1 MRLFH
6 DAREPLHVENVETE
20 IRQRSDGDFELWVE
34 FDVEEEGW
42 ARYEAERDARGGPGG
57 LSFTIT
63 ELIAEFT
70 SEVVAQP
77 IKITVAADAHHFS
90 DDEILSVAGDFA
102 GATIITANRL
112 YQFSAIP
119 DALVLIQFMSQELT
133 QIPPGFISAWLY
145 DAWQHLRRPSQP
157 NPALTLESIEGPEG
171 RKTTASIPTGT
182 DNAVALRAIEA
193 FESIANQP
201 GTYECAPDGS
211 WRIIH
216 DRRQELDPLGGE
228 D

>member
-112 YQFSAIP
+112 YQF
-119 DALVLIQFMSQELT
+119 
-133 QIPPGFISAWLY
+133 
-145 DAWQHLRRPSQP
+145 
-157 NPALTLESIEGPEG
+157 
-171 RKTTASIPTGT
+171 
-182 DNAVALRAIEA
+182 
-193 FESIANQP
+193 
-201 GTYECAPDGS
+201 
-211 WRIIH
+211 
-216 DRRQELDPLGGE
+216 
-228 D
+228 